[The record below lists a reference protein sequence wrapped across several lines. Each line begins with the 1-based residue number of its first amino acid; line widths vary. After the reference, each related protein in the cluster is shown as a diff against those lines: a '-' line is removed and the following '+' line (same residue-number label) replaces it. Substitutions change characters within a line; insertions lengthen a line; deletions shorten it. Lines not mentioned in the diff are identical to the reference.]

1 MADLYPL
8 LRRLA
13 FLLDPEVSHGLALG
27 ALGLLERAH
36 PLEKCL
42 TERMRD
48 TLPARPVK
56 AMGIH
61 FPNPVGLAAG
71 LDKDARAVAGLA
83 GLGFGFLELGTVTPL
98 PQAGNPRP
106 RLFRLT
112 GAQALVNRMGFN
124 SVGLNQFLANLARH
138 NQQVRVGIN
147 IGKNAQTPLE
157 QAAHDY
163 LTCLRAVYT
172 AADYVAVNISSPNT
186 PGLRD
191 LQEREGLNQLLGQ
204 LKDGQARL
212 ADLHDRYT
220 PIAVKIAPDLEPDA
234 IGRIAEAL
242 ASHGIDGVIATN
254 TTLTRPGNAAS
265 YPGSEQSGGLSGA
278 PLAAQ
283 SSEVIRIL
291 SDTLGDTLPII
302 GVGGIVDV
310 ASAQEKFAAGATLIQ
325 LYTGL
330 IYRGPVLIREIL
342 EGLPATTAR

>member
-42 TERMRD
+42 TERMRG

-71 LDKDARAVAGLA
+71 LDKDARAVGGLA

-157 QAAHDY
+157 QAAPM
-163 LTCLRAVYT
+163 R
-172 AADYVAVNISSPNT
+172 
-186 PGLRD
+186 
-191 LQEREGLNQLLGQ
+191 ER
-204 LKDGQARL
+204 
-212 ADLHDRYT
+212 
-220 PIAVKIAPDLEPDA
+220 
-234 IGRIAEAL
+234 
-242 ASHGIDGVIATN
+242 
-254 TTLTRPGNAAS
+254 
-265 YPGSEQSGGLSGA
+265 
-278 PLAAQ
+278 
-283 SSEVIRIL
+283 
-291 SDTLGDTLPII
+291 
-302 GVGGIVDV
+302 
-310 ASAQEKFAAGATLIQ
+310 
-325 LYTGL
+325 
-330 IYRGPVLIREIL
+330 
-342 EGLPATTAR
+342 